1 MPVPVPFGEAPTISL
16 KGRADT
22 TSDASEST
30 STCKDGDTSSRCE
43 KPAGAT
49 NSALPIVLGSM
60 WVFVTFEM
68 PNMNKSSNN

>member
-1 MPVPVPFGEAPTISL
+1 MHPGRHHVHMRRSAAAMPVPVPFGETPTIAL
-16 KGRADT
+16 QGRADT

-30 STCKDGDTSSRCE
+30 STCKAGDTSSRCE

-60 WVFVTFEM
+60 
-68 PNMNKSSNN
+68 